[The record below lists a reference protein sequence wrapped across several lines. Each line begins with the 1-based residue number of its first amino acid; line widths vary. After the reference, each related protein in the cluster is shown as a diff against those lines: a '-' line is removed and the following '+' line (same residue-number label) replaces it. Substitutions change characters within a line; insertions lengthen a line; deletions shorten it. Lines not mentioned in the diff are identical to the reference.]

1 VFGGGAQCGALLRS
15 SPRVLPVVYRVYN
28 LLGASRPAGARD
40 VALRLYWRDWSSQR
54 GPERTAAVPAEA
66 SEELSSPPLHA
77 RLSSS
82 QSDGLASQRWA
93 GSREMVCGARPRGH
107 SHSPEREPASVEPA
121 GAPGPRPARAPG
133 CAAQQRTAGWVDKKS
148 QQKNR
153 ASWGDPSDRSPF
165 TGLVTAAA
173 DIELWQVLKQL
184 LLSR

>member
-121 GAPGPRPARAPG
+121 GAPGPPGPGAGVQHSNVRRGGLTKSHSKKIAPAGGIPQTVAP
-133 CAAQQRTAGWVDKKS
+133 S
-148 QQKNR
+148 
-153 ASWGDPSDRSPF
+153 
-165 TGLVTAAA
+165 LV
-173 DIELWQVLKQL
+173 W
-184 LLSR
+184 